1 LLKEACKIHRLNV
14 GVITSE
20 PVVNLVEYHLR
31 KLQVSA

>member
-1 LLKEACKIHRLNV
+1 V

-31 KLQVSA
+31 KLQAAV

>member
-1 LLKEACKIHRLNV
+1 V

-31 KLQVSA
+31 KIQAAV

>member
-1 LLKEACKIHRLNV
+1 V